1 MDIALLII
9 RIVLGVTI
17 IGHGTQ
23 KLFGWFGGNGLV
35 KTANFFES
43 LSIKPGIPMVYLATL
58 SEMIG
63 GLFFALGF
71 LTTLAAVLI
80 IGTMVVA
87 IITLTGKNGYW
98 ITDNG
103 AEYNILII
111 TVCVAVIISGPGI
124 YAFDYV
130 IF

>member
-1 MDIALLII
+1 MDIALLLI
-9 RIVLGVTI
+9 RMVLGVTI

-23 KLFGWFGGNGLV
+23 KLFGWFGGNGLGE
-35 KTANFFES
+35 TAKFFES
-43 LSIKPGIPMVYLATL
+43 LGIKPGIPMVYLATL

-71 LTTLAAVLI
+71 LTPLAAILI
-80 IGTMVVA
+80 IGTMIVA
-87 IITLTGKNGYW
+87 IITVTGKNGYW

-124 YAFDYV
+124 YAFDYY